1 MIYEYRNLSW
11 LETEVFRLKSMGEGQ
26 EFVKLIIVFKYL
38 LCTLS
43 LTSSEKNGLLFNDLC

>member
-11 LETEVFRLKSMGEGQ
+11 LETEVFRLQKSMGEGQ

-43 LTSSEKNGLLFNDLC
+43 LTS